1 MIQMLVNWKMVL
13 SHAVENETV
22 KNTKFNTLKTNAN
35 NLGKKI
41 PDATILT
48 QINKYIPNKQNSEKK
63 QYETLTKIYQILV
76 VQ

>member
-1 MIQMLVNWKMVL
+1 MLVNWKMVL

-63 QYETLTKIYQILV
+63 QYKTLTKIYQILV
-76 VQ
+76 V

>member
-1 MIQMLVNWKMVL
+1 MIQMLVTWKMVL
-13 SHAVENETV
+13 SDAVENETV

-41 PDATILT
+41 PDATTLT
-48 QINKYIPNKQNSEKK
+48 HINKYITNNQNSEKK
-63 QYETLTKIYQILV
+63 QYETLTKIYQIIV